1 MSVSCSAIGYMAWYF
16 LQESFG
22 YLQVA
27 PICLVPRRFALGQN
41 DLKKEI
47 ADPRTSVNPKLLIFV
62 YVPYLY
68 VALGDIICFI
78 WIWKRFSSKDSQS
91 NASSL
96 ARARALRTI
105 KQYLAW
111 YLVYTLLLVAFYS
124 STNNVQTCWPNT
136 PIYDF
141 IKGARVPAD
150 DNINNLNDTETR
162 IVRFP
167 PSCVSWRGYQCKDEN
182 PNGPNADYYA
192 VQNIFF
198 ALFCL
203 RGVPELLVFLH
214 LNIHRIIDVI
224 RDREH
229 TITSMRSKSSM
240 SQPLNEEHGVQS
252 LQFADKNTRNDIMAF
267 TQVRAP
273 LPHECAPDL
282 PCSRRNTT

>member
-1 MSVSCSAIGYMAWYF
+1 MGTVAWSS
-16 LQESFG
+16 LKDSFG
-22 YLQVA
+22 YLQLV
-27 PICLVPRRFALGQN
+27 PICLVTRQFAMDERIFPANPRKFVNFHL
-41 DLKKEI
+41 I
-47 ADPRTSVNPKLLIFV
+47 AFV
-62 YVPYLY
+62 YVPYFF
-68 VALGDIICFI
+68 VVLGNVVGII
-78 WIWKRFSSKDSQS
+78 WIWKRFSSKDSHS

-111 YLVYTLLLVAFYS
+111 YLVYTILLVAFYS
-124 STNNVQTCWPNT
+124 IPNNVHTCNGDNA
-136 PIYDF
+136 IYDF
-141 IKGARVPAD
+141 NRSARVPTD
-150 DNINNLNDTETR
+150 DIINNVGDTETR

-167 PSCVSWRGYQCKDEN
+167 PSCVSWRGYQCKNEN
-182 PNGPNADYYA
+182 PEGPSADYYA
-192 VQNIFF
+192 VQKIFF

-203 RGVPELLVFLH
+203 RGVPELLMFLH

-229 TITSMRSKSSM
+229 TITSMRSKSTM
-240 SQPLNEEHGVQS
+240 LQPLNEEHGVQS

-273 LPHECAPDL
+273 PPHECAPAL